1 MELRSIVPPTENER
15 SPDLTEPIYKTV
27 APHSIMRNTTGG
39 RRRRASQ
46 RRRRRHKLRPGVG
59 SALSGDKLK
68 RRVVEAAHR
77 RRERPVKR
85 PLENTKNA
93 HLDSLYPDER
103 PNGAACG
110 NRTRDLFITSESL
123 CRLS

>member
-85 PLENTKNA
+85 PLENKKNA
-93 HLDSLYPDER
+93 HPEIFVSRVTFYWSRLRESNPR
-103 PNGAACG
+103 P
-110 NRTRDLFITSESL
+110 IHYE
-123 CRLS
+123 